1 MEMISIRQAISSDI
15 PALMAFDHGYGTDH
29 VWQMSFEREP
39 SAVGA
44 TFREVRLP
52 RAMRVAYPRD
62 AERLAD
68 EWTSR
73 AVILVA
79 ECEDSLRGYLAI
91 VGGPAENMFWITDLV
106 VSLGSRRQGIAS
118 KLILA
123 AREWCRQRDALR
135 IFLEMQSKNY
145 PAICL
150 AKKLGFV
157 FSGYSDNYYSDQDIA
172 LFFSML
178 L

>member
-1 MEMISIRQAISSDI
+1 MDMISIRQAISSDI
-15 PALMAFDHGYGTDH
+15 PTLIAFDHGYGTDH

-52 RAMRVAYPRD
+52 RAMRVGYPRD

-68 EWTSR
+68 EWTRR

-79 ECEDSLRGYLAI
+79 ESEENIKGYLAI
-91 VGGPAENMFWITDLV
+91 MEGPSENMFWITDLV
-106 VSLGSRRQGIAS
+106 VGLSHRRQGVAS
-118 KLILA
+118 RLILA
-123 AREWCRQRDALR
+123 IREWCHQRDALR

-150 AKKLGFV
+150 AKKMGFV
-157 FSGYSDNYYSDQDIA
+157 FSGYSDNYYPDQDIA